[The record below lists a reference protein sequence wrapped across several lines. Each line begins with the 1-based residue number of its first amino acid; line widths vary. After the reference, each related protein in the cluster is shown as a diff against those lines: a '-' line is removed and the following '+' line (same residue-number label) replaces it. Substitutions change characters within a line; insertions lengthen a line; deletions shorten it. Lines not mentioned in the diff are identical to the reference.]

1 MKIYPK
7 ISIGKT
13 SEEFKEIIKQS
24 EGAEIQ
30 FFDENGP
37 TEEFSFNQAI
47 IDTKQEFTNLKEI
60 IIHPPLNNYNIELI
74 MLKDEKI
81 LEKQLQTLVEIS
93 EKLNIKLAIVFHTYW
108 TKNQFVSTNLA
119 EKLKRMLK
127 IIEGKPVVLL
137 IENLFMM
144 LDEREGCEALK
155 ICKYIN
161 HPNLRMCLDTT
172 HMHYK
177 SSIWKIDFKK
187 MLKQDL
193 NKEDCQKYVYQI
205 HFAATLNNDGYID
218 KENTHGRVHEN
229 IEETKKELE
238 WLEEYGM
245 KDKNYIIEVSEK
257 DYYTRKDQIKEIEM
271 IKKIIKL

>member
-1 MKIYPK
+1 
-7 ISIGKT
+7 
-13 SEEFKEIIKQS
+13 
-24 EGAEIQ
+24 
-30 FFDENGP
+30 
-37 TEEFSFNQAI
+37 
-47 IDTKQEFTNLKEI
+47 
-60 IIHPPLNNYNIELI
+60 
-74 MLKDEKI
+74 
-81 LEKQLQTLVEIS
+81 
-93 EKLNIKLAIVFHTYW
+93 
-108 TKNQFVSTNLA
+108 
-119 EKLKRMLK
+119 
-127 IIEGKPVVLL
+127 
-137 IENLFMM
+137 
-144 LDEREGCEALK
+144 
-155 ICKYIN
+155 
-161 HPNLRMCLDTT
+161 
-172 HMHYK
+172 
-177 SSIWKIDFKK
+177 